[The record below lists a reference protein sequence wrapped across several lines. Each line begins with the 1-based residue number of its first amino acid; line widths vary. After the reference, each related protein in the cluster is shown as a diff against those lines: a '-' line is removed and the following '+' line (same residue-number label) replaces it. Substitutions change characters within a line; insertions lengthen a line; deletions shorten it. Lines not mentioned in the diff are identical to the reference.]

1 MDDKKRK
8 TTTSI
13 LIGILG
19 LGVNIG
25 LIMAIVA
32 SGLSLGIKIALICL
46 CLSVLLQH
54 YEGSKPKL
62 SVTIGDE
69 K

>member
-13 LIGILG
+13 LIGILS
-19 LGVNIG
+19 LGVIIG
-25 LIMAIVA
+25 LMMAIVA
-32 SGLSLGIKIALICL
+32 SGLSLGMKIALICI
-46 CLSVLLQH
+46 Q
-54 YEGSKPKL
+54 YNDGSKPKL
-62 SVTIGDE
+62 SATIGDE